1 MFLENPALT
10 LQRFQ
15 ELCQRVYFPT
25 EDYSIS
31 VWIIVHC
38 GLFYLFWCADKSTL
52 PKFGLTAED
61 VDQCRKHSAVNA
73 ESAIQRLRV
82 CTDPT
87 LDNTEALIL
96 AVRSKTQSTSLFL
109 LT

>member
-31 VWIIVHC
+31 VWVIVHC
-38 GLFYLFWCADKSTL
+38 GLFYLFWYADKSTL
-52 PKFGLTAED
+52 PQFGLTAED
-61 VDQCRKHSAVNA
+61 VNECRKHSAVNA

-82 CTDPT
+82 CMDPT

-96 AVRSKTQSTSLFL
+96 AVRSKT
-109 LT
+109 